1 MPSFLVECSHAD
13 EHEGC
18 VRALDAVMK
27 HGSHLMTSL
36 KWGCKDGVHSGWII
50 ADLDDRSDALRLIPP
65 QYRKTS
71 RVVQLNLWSREEI
84 DTMVRELNTQ
94 G

>member
-1 MPSFLVECSHAD
+1 MPRFLIECSHAD

-27 HGSHLMTSL
+27 HGSHLMTTIE
-36 KWGCKDGVHSGWII
+36 WGCADGVHSGWLVAEL
-50 ADLDDRSDALRLIPP
+50 ADKADALRLIPP
-65 QYRKTS
+65 EYRATS
-71 RVVQLNLWSREEI
+71 RVVQLRLWSPDEVEKMMRKLES
-84 DTMVRELNTQ
+84 Q